1 MKRIREVDSIMHVDI
16 DKFKNF
22 CVENGVCGIDAVED
36 ENILRL
42 PYPVWDHALKV
53 YTFDGKTLI
62 VLNPYGTKKDIE
74 CAMSS
79 VDYPYTVQEAGSSF
93 YDSEAC
99 LVVVDISTES

>member
-1 MKRIREVDSIMHVDI
+1 MKHIREVDSIMHVDI

-22 CVENGVCGIDAVED
+22 CVENGVRGIDAVED

-42 PYPVWDHALKV
+42 PYPVLDHALKV

-74 CAMSS
+74 CEMSG

-93 YDSEAC
+93 YDNEAC
-99 LVVVDISTES
+99 LVIVDISMAS

>member
-22 CVENGVCGIDAVED
+22 CVENGVRGIDVA
-36 ENILRL
+36 ENIFRL

-74 CAMSS
+74 FAMST
-79 VDYPYTVQEAGSSF
+79 VEYPYTVQEAGSSF

-99 LVVVDISTES
+99 LVVVDISMAS